1 MLFEEYEL
9 SGSMFIIFKWI
20 AHTINLQDLFLW
32 LVFMTPKLY
41 GKGYII
47 TNANIWMELTCCPQD
62 LRPDANPF
70 KYFAAKFVYTADHKY
85 FFNVRYWRCCYD
97 AAAFCNKFD
106 SGKSF
111 EVKGGFFRF
120 NVSKWKNRFPSFG
133 AGCFTNFQSFSGP
146 VLPKRLQT
154 FAQLFGLSYSD
165 SRAQPSLGPL
175 NINVHITHISLTFL
189 TRKCRK

>member
-1 MLFEEYEL
+1 
-9 SGSMFIIFKWI
+9 MFIIFKWI

-47 TNANIWMELTCCPQD
+47 TNANIWMERTCCPQD

-97 AAAFCNKFD
+97 AAAFCNKFE
-106 SGKSF
+106 SGKSLRLRGNF
-111 EVKGGFFRF
+111 SD
-120 NVSKWKNRFPSFG
+120 SK
-133 AGCFTNFQSFSGP
+133 FQSEKKSPFKFRS
-146 VLPKRLQT
+146 LCRLFLELSKFFGSC
-154 FAQLFGLSYSD
+154 FAKTVAKHLLNC
-165 SRAQPSLGPL
+165 LGFHIL
-175 NINVHITHISLTFL
+175 TLVHSHPWDH
-189 TRKCRK
+189 